1 MTGAEPT
8 GTEAIGHRVNLRV
21 LVVEDESLVAMM
33 LADMLA
39 NLGCNVL
46 GPVGSREKAMQFIAG
61 NDSIDLAL
69 LDVNLGGENAYALAD
84 ALAARRVPYVFVSGY
99 GSGGIDPRY
108 AEIPVLTK
116 PLQVTVLARVIE
128 AALTGARPAREL

>member
-1 MTGAEPT
+1 VTGVKL
-8 GTEAIGHRVNLRV
+8 GKIEAVANPADLRI

-39 NLGCNVL
+39 DLGCSVL
-46 GPVGSREKAMQFIAG
+46 GPVGSHDKALQLIAG
-61 NDSIDLAL
+61 GHAIGLAL

-84 ALAARRVPYVFVSGY
+84 ALAERRVPYVFVSGY

-108 AEIPVLTK
+108 AKVPVLTK
-116 PLQVTVLARVIE
+116 PLQVGELTEVVE
-128 AALTGARPAREL
+128 AALVNARSTGS